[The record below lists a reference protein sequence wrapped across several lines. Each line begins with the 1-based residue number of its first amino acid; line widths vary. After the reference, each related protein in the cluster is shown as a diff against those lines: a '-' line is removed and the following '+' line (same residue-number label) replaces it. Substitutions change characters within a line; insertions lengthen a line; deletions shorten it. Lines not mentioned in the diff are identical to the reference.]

1 MAENKEIK
9 PWYLNINDV
18 SSSSLNKEKYQIQL
32 MECLENSVDENDL
45 NVAEAVYKVLSS
57 GKIHILKHFI
67 YILEHQ

>member
-1 MAENKEIK
+1 MN
-9 PWYLNINDV
+9 NV

-57 GKIHILKHFI
+57 GRFTFLNILYTFWNINK
-67 YILEHQ
+67 